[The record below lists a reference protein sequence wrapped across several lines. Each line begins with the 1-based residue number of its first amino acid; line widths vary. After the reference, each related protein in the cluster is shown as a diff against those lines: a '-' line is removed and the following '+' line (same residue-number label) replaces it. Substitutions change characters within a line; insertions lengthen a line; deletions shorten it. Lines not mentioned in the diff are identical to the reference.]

1 MKHKKTR
8 ETNSEKVRSSHVR
21 IFKKLSMKQVKE
33 SYNLNERGG
42 LKMKLGELLYSKSIG
57 NMVFAQVMSNL
68 LVRVRSILKMMRS

>member
-42 LKMKLGELLYSKSIG
+42 IKMKLGELLYSKSIG

>member
-1 MKHKKTR
+1 MKHKNTR
-8 ETNSEKVRSSHVR
+8 ETNSERVRSHVG

-42 LKMKLGELLYSKSIG
+42 IKMKLGELLYSKSIG

>member
-42 LKMKLGELLYSKSIG
+42 IKMKLGDLLYSKSIG